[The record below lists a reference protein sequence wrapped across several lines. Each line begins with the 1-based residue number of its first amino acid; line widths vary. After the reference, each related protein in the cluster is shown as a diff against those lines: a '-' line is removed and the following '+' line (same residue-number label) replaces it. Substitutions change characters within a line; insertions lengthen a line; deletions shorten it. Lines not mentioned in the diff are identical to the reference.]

1 MLWVI
6 VQMFE
11 LFAIKVMATECS
23 CCEGV
28 VGLKKGNGARL
39 EKLLFV
45 SFWSIVMDAPSQP

>member
-11 LFAIKVMATECS
+11 LFAIKVMAAECS

-28 VGLKKGNGARL
+28 VGLKKGNGAR
-39 EKLLFV
+39 
-45 SFWSIVMDAPSQP
+45 